1 MLHVTIIL
9 ISLAYYNFYIN
20 FYMNCNASLETF
32 TLRFF
37 TKA

>member
-9 ISLAYYNFYIN
+9 ISLAYYN